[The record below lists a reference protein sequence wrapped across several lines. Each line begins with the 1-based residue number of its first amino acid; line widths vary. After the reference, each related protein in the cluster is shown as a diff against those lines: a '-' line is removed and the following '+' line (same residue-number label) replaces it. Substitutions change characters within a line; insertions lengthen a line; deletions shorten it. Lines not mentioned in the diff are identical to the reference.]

1 MVSRGGESGG
11 GGREAQRVADE
22 LRARIGHLYPLHS
35 FLPAQRAL
43 AVELGVSRDTV
54 QRALRE
60 LVNEG
65 WIESR
70 RGSGSR
76 VIKVQRIQS
85 STAKATRVRG
95 QVTLAPFISE
105 AFEQPEVTLDVYTL
119 TSESLD
125 AHIRLQSE
133 RIRGGFISPQ
143 RITLRMLLPDSSL
156 PLPYPRVKEDP
167 DDSRM
172 RARLRAITETHTASL
187 TGALRDLQTEGLV
200 PSVDVRVRQAPLT
213 PTFKLYLFNAVE
225 ALHGMYE
232 IIERPLELED
242 GEVVTAL
249 DVLGLGATLTHHVK
263 DPIPPRPPGLPEPC
277 SWRACSSGS
286 TPCGTTSPGDVV
298 LYDSGHRW
306 SKSSTPVRTREH
318 ISDRNGLPYLRAL
331 G

>member
-1 MVSRGGESGG
+1 MAGRQGEAGG

-22 LRARIGHLYPLHS
+22 LRARIGHVYPLGS

-54 QRALRE
+54 QRALRD
-60 LVNEG
+60 LVSEG
-65 WIESR
+65 WIQSR

-76 VIKVQRIQS
+76 VVKTQRIQS
-85 STAKATRVRG
+85 SAPKATRLHG

-143 RITLRMLLPDSSL
+143 HITLRMLLPDPSL
-156 PLPYPRVKEDP
+156 PLPYPRVKDDRDDP
-167 DDSRM
+167 
-172 RARLRAITETHTASL
+172 RLRERLRIITESHTTSL
-187 TGALRDLQTEGLV
+187 VGALRDLQTEQLV
-200 PSVDVRVRQAPLT
+200 PSVDVRIRHTPLT

-225 ALHGMYE
+225 VLHGMYE
-232 IIERPLELED
+232 IIERPLELER

-263 DPIPPRPPGLPEPC
+263 E
-277 SWRACSSGS
+277 
-286 TPCGTTSPGDVV
+286 PGDSAAPGAVFV
-298 LYDSGHRW
+298 DSMQQW
-306 SKSSTPVRTREH
+306 FDSVWNLLSE
-318 ISDRNGLPYLRAL
+318 
-331 G
+331 

>member
-1 MVSRGGESGG
+1 MAERGGESSGG

-22 LRARIGHLYPLHS
+22 LRARIGNVYPLGS

-76 VIKVQRIQS
+76 VKKVQRIQS
-85 STAKATRVRG
+85 STAKATRLRG

-105 AFEQPEVTLDVYTL
+105 AFERPEVTLDVYTL

-143 RITLRMLLPDSSL
+143 RITLRMLLPDPSL
-156 PLPYPRVKEDP
+156 PLPYPRVKGDS

-172 RARLRAITETHTASL
+172 RERLRAITETHTNSL
-187 TGALRDLQTEGLV
+187 VGALRDLRTEGLV
-200 PSVDVRVRQAPLT
+200 PTVNVQVRHTPLT
-213 PTFKLYLFNAVE
+213 PTFKLYLLNEVE

-232 IIERPLELED
+232 IIERQLELRD

-263 DPIPPRPPGLPEPC
+263 DPGGSGAPG
-277 SWRACSSGS
+277 
-286 TPCGTTSPGDVV
+286 TVFV
-298 LYDSGHRW
+298 DSLQEWFDSVWNHLAR
-306 SKSSTPVRTREH
+306 
-318 ISDRNGLPYLRAL
+318 
-331 G
+331 

>member
-1 MVSRGGESGG
+1 MAGRGDESSGG

-22 LRARIGHLYPLHS
+22 LRARIGHVYPLHA

-60 LVNEG
+60 LASEG

-76 VIKVQRIQS
+76 VMKVQRIQS

-143 RITLRMLLPDSSL
+143 CITLRMLLPDPSL
-156 PLPYPRVKEDP
+156 PLPYPRVKGDP
-167 DDSRM
+167 DDVRM
-172 RARLRAITETHTASL
+172 RERLLRITETHTASL
-187 TGALRDLQTEGLV
+187 VSALRDLQTEGLV
-200 PSVDVRVRQAPLT
+200 PAVDVYARHAPLT
-213 PTFKLYLFNAVE
+213 PTFKLYLLNGVE
-225 ALHGMYE
+225 VLHGMYE
-232 IIERPLELED
+232 IIERQVGLGG

-263 DPIPPRPPGLPEPC
+263 E
-277 SWRACSSGS
+277 
-286 TPCGTTSPGDVV
+286 PGDPGAPGTVFV
-298 LYDSGHRW
+298 ESMQQWFDSVWNH
-306 SKSSTPVRTREH
+306 
-318 ISDRNGLPYLRAL
+318 LAQ
-331 G
+331 